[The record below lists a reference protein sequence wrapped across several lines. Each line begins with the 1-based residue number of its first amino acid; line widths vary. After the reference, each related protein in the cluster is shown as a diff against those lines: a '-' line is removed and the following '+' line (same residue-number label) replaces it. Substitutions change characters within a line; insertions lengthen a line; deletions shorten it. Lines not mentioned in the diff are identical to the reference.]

1 MSYYTWHDYGYGI
14 CVSDIREKNVA
25 RLENLLAKAPKF
37 SQEFHEWL
45 AESIMEDRLPEW
57 EDYMEFENDLGFTGL
72 AAILQEVIS
81 EAESIELLACS
92 DFDGHKY
99 LIFTPAYPWIPL
111 NDVEKNLTEE
121 KIAEIL
127 KKYIKILTDEDIDVD
142 YQSVGNGG

>member
-1 MSYYTWHDYGYGI
+1 MSYHTWHDYGYGI

-45 AESIMEDRLPEW
+45 SEFTEDRLPEW
-57 EDYMEFENDLGFTGL
+57 EDYMEFENGWGFRGL
-72 AAILQEVIS
+72 SSILQEIIL
-81 EAESIELLACS
+81 EAESIELLSCS
-92 DFDGHKY
+92 DFDGRSF
-99 LIFTPAYPWIPL
+99 LIFTPAYPWTPL

-121 KIAEIL
+121 KVAEIL
-127 KKYIKILTDEDIDVD
+127 KGYIKILTDEDIDVD

>member
-1 MSYYTWHDYGYGI
+1 MSYHTWHDYGYGI
-14 CVSDIREKNVA
+14 CVSDVREKSVP

-45 AESIMEDRLPEW
+45 SGFTEDRLPEW
-57 EDYMEFENDLGFTGL
+57 EDYMEFETGWGSTRL
-72 AAILQEVIS
+72 SGILQEIIF

-92 DFDGHKY
+92 DFDGREY
-99 LIFTPAYPWIPL
+99 LIFTPAYPWTSL
-111 NDVEKNLTEE
+111 NIVEKNLTEE
-121 KIAEIL
+121 KLTAIL